1 MVESMPLEIVPI
13 GAAEQ
18 RAALKIIRKYSDQD
32 LTLTDAA
39 GLHLMTAR
47 RIRVCWST
55 DFHLGLTKVPLVIY
69 A

>member
-18 RAALKIIRKYSDQD
+18 HAAVKIIRKYPDQG

-39 GLHLMTAR
+39 GLHLMAAR

-55 DFHLGLTKVPLVIY
+55 DSHLGLTNIPLAIY